1 MPILLTETPGKG
13 DEVVFTL
20 RAPKEEA
27 AALRR
32 ILTGL
37 ESLSHV
43 GKPLPKREGEP
54 FERLRQHRLLRNL
67 TQKDLADAVGS
78 TQSHLSKYEAG
89 LRKIPPETAERLA
102 HFFQCDVT
110 EFLE

>member
-1 MPILLTETPGKG
+1 MPIILTETPGKG

-43 GKPLPKREGEP
+43 GKPLPKREGE
-54 FERLRQHRLLRNL
+54 
-67 TQKDLADAVGS
+67 
-78 TQSHLSKYEAG
+78 LSP
-89 LRKIPPETAERLA
+89 LCETD
-102 HFFQCDVT
+102 F
-110 EFLE
+110 

>member
-1 MPILLTETPGKG
+1 MPIILTETPGKG

-27 AALRR
+27 EALRR

-37 ESLSHV
+37 ESFSHL

-54 FERLRQHRLLRNL
+54 FERLRQYRLLRNL
-67 TQKDLADAVGS
+67 TQKDVADAVGT

>member
-43 GKPLPKREGEP
+43 GKPLPQREGEP
-54 FERLRQHRLLRNL
+54 FERLRRNL
-67 TQKDLADAVGS
+67 TQKDLADAVGT
-78 TQSHLSKYEAG
+78 TQSYLSKYEAG

>member
-1 MPILLTETPGKG
+1 MSRFLGT
-13 DEVVFTL
+13 VQ
-20 RAPKEEA
+20 
-27 AALRR
+27 
-32 ILTGL
+32 
-37 ESLSHV
+37 
-43 GKPLPKREGEP
+43 GEP

-67 TQKDLADAVGS
+67 TQKDLADAVGT

-110 EFLE
+110 EFFE